1 MRFANTRRI
10 DLELENLKY
19 EKSDHIAT
27 ITINREKVLNA
38 LSFATVGE
46 MDAAFAEAERDDD
59 VGVVIVTGA
68 GEKSFV
74 AGADISEI
82 NSRDAQSGYEMAQ
95 RGQRTL
101 RRLETMGKPSI
112 AAINGFALGGGCEL
126 AMACTIR
133 IAADNAKFGQPEV
146 NLGVIPGYAGTQRL
160 PRIVGPGIA
169 TDLILTGRAIDAQEA
184 LRIGLVSQVVGQ
196 AELMDTA
203 RKTASQILKKG
214 PVAIRAAME
223 SIDRGLNMGFEDGCG
238 MEATLFGLVC
248 GTDDMKEGTSAFL
261 EKRKPDFKGR

>member
-1 MRFANTRRI
+1 MDFEHV
-10 DLELENLKY
+10 LY

-38 LSFATVGE
+38 LSFATVAE

-59 VGVVIVTGA
+59 VRVLIITGA
-68 GEKSFV
+68 GSKSFV

-82 NSRDAQSGYEMAQ
+82 NSRTAKSGYDMAV
-95 RGQRTL
+95 RGQATL

-112 AAINGFALGGGCEL
+112 AAVNGFALGGGCEL

-160 PRIVGPGIA
+160 ARLVGRGIA
-169 TDLILTGRAIDAQEA
+169 TDLILTGRAIDADEA
-184 LRIGLVSQVVGQ
+184 LRIGLVSQVVPQ
-196 AELMDTA
+196 AELMDA
-203 RKTASQILKKG
+203 AAKTASLILKKG
-214 PVAIRAAME
+214 PVAIKAAMD
-223 SIDRGLNMGFEDGCG
+223 SIDHGVNAGFEDGCRL
-238 MEATLFGLVC
+238 EASLFGVVC
-248 GTDDMKEGTSAFL
+248 GTDDMKEGTTAFL
-261 EKRKPDFKGR
+261 EKRKPEFKGR